1 MSEGM
6 GAQQR
11 NPHSMDLDELRIRA
25 DEARMLISSVEL
37 RLDFLDHFPVVKKLY
52 SEAMTIVVAR
62 LHFYEKLISEREG
75 KT

>member
-1 MSEGM
+1 MS
-6 GAQQR
+6 
-11 NPHSMDLDELRIRA
+11 LDELRIRA

-52 SEAMTIVVAR
+52 SEATAVATAR
-62 LHFYEKLISEREG
+62 LNFYEKLISEREG